1 MKILSKDLFTS
12 IVGSKTM
19 LVTFTVNVIEPEG
32 ATIKL
37 TSAGYTQEGNYIRVP
52 IGAKIDWS
60 VEKLGYEPEKGSFV
74 AVGDSSV
81 SVRLT
86 DLPMCTI
93 SVVTTP
99 TDAYASIS
107 SADGVWRN
115 QQGLKSLRVP
125 VGTDVNITVSDPEL
139 NAYTTS
145 LFAQEDKQID
155 VILTNT
161 ITIAPDPEDADVKI
175 NGVPGTTKT
184 QQCNAVVDWVVEKEG
199 YVSQSETIPLNER
212 GVVPNRIMNEQGDNR
227 IKVTLEK
234 QTYAVEFVANYP
246 SDVKITAQVETGPS
260 ESDYGSLVVYGHFGD
275 VIKWTAEKEGYVTKT
290 GEFVIDGKSTPEA
303 IQLEL
308 KKYLITINPEPS
320 TCVVTIKSGDNVL
333 KTGSGS
339 QFVNVEPGTEL
350 SYTVQSGS
358 VIKTGSLTVSGDQSI
373 DVELA
378 VGAIKID
385 VFPLD
390 KSELGDSYYCYS
402 VFANPQT
409 IAVSGNEGNVILFD
423 TTSGSLQ
430 KKDEQALGF
439 VKSYSPQDSSSTSAG
454 FYFGTASEAKKV
466 SIDPNKETFSVV
478 SSRDFTGSN
487 WGDGTFVDIPQGWLG
502 FRGYRKGSGS
512 TAVAWL
518 GLYLNTEETY
528 GKAQGSI
535 GSISGKTDNGTLKL
549 LKSAS
554 GSALANWGT
563 DIARC
568 EPGSVTTVYYDAGAG
583 YLFADTNGYIAHGG
597 SKGFSIFDSS
607 FNRIYNYAA
616 QSNRNFR
623 VLGRISDYYYVISYP
638 LSTSASEQKTFLHVF
653 YADGR
658 GLKESIETQVP
669 GWTMTQK
676 TVETARCVPHVSQTG
691 CLALVGSSGTFGY
704 NNSFIIR
711 VQGY

>member
-19 LVTFTVNVIEPEG
+19 LVTFAVNVIEPEG
-32 ATIKL
+32 ATVKL
-37 TSAGYTQEGNYIRVP
+37 TSAGYVQEGNYIRVP

-60 VEKLGYEPEKGSFV
+60 VEKLGYESEKGSFV

-184 QQCNAVVDWVVEKEG
+184 QLCNAVVDWVVEKEG

-320 TCVVTIKSGDNVL
+320 TCVVTIKSGDSVL
-333 KTGSGS
+333 KTGNGS
-339 QFVNVEPGTEL
+339 QFVNVETGTEL
-350 SYTVQSGS
+350 GYTVQSGS
-358 VIKTGSLTVSGDQSI
+358 VIKTGSLIVSGDQSI

-378 VGAIKID
+378 VGSIKVD
-385 VFPLD
+385 VYSLNISD
-390 KSELGDSYYCYS
+390 LGGSDVCYP
-402 VFANPQT
+402 VFANAQT
-409 IAVSGNEGNVILFD
+409 VTLSGNRGNIVMFD

-430 KKDEQALGF
+430 KKSEQELGY
-439 VKSYSPQDSSSTSAG
+439 VKNWSTFDSAPERMVYFAGYHGISAKED
-454 FYFGTASEAKKV
+454 TAMQV
-466 SIDPNKETFSVV
+466 SIDPNREIVTIDDTRVF
-478 SSRDFTGSN
+478 GSAI
-487 WGDGTFVDIPQGWLG
+487 WGFDNFI
-502 FRGYRKGSGS
+502 
-512 TAVAWL
+512 
-518 GLYLNTEETY
+518 
-528 GKAQGSI
+528 
-535 GSISGKTDNGTLKL
+535 KTDNGWLGIHFGKTLDVYLDTEKKYSYTAYSGNISGYVQQPRL
-549 LKSAS
+549 QKINAS
-554 GSALANWGT
+554 SALARKVT
-563 DIARC
+563 DIALYTQ
-568 EPGSVTTVYYDAGAG
+568 GDVVVKYYDMNIIDTLPDYNGFIACAG
-583 YLFADTNGYIAHGG
+583 YY
-597 SKGFSIFDSS
+597 GFGIFDSS
-607 FNRIYNYAA
+607 YNRIYVYASPA
-616 QSNRNFR
+616 GSTLRL
-623 VLGRISDYYYVISYP
+623 LGRISDYYYVLGYP
-638 LSTSASEQKTFLHVF
+638 NSSTSSDKKTYLYVF
-653 YADGR
+653 HADGS
-658 GLKESIETQVP
+658 GLKEKIEVSAP
-669 GWTMTQK
+669 GWTTSTK
-676 TVETARCVPHVSQTG
+676 TAELPRIIPHVSQTG
-691 CLALVGSSGTFGY
+691 YLLAVGASGTFGTY
-704 NNSFIIR
+704 NPFVIR